1 MYLVQHSVLLVFTK
15 ENLST
20 PIMLYP
26 SRNKRYEMRI
36 WLEDLKDL
44 ERGIELLSDFRLVIV
59 QGLMILK
66 HTVILAV
73 ES

>member
-1 MYLVQHSVLLVFTK
+1 MLVFTK

-20 PIMLYP
+20 PILLYP
-26 SRNKRYEMRI
+26 SGNKRYEMQI

>member
-1 MYLVQHSVLLVFTK
+1 MSVFTK

-20 PIMLYP
+20 PIMLDP
-26 SRNKRYEMRI
+26 SGSKRNEMQI
-36 WLEDLKDL
+36 WSEDVKDF
-44 ERGIELLSDFRLVIV
+44 ERGIELLSDFRAVILV

-73 ES
+73 ESLATRI